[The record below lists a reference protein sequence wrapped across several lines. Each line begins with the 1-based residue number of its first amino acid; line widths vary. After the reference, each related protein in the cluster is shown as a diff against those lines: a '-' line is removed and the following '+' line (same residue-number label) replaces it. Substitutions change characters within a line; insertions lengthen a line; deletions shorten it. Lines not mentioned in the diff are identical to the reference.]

1 MQQMGL
7 RVDRIHAGRA
17 NLFLSP
23 IFREALAGTS
33 GATIELYD
41 TDGSV
46 GAARGAGIGAG
57 IYVSP
62 EEAFATLEKLAVI
75 EPVRRKPYRD
85 AYEQWK
91 SYLNN

>member
-1 MQQMGL
+1 M
-7 RVDRIHAGRA
+7 
-17 NLFLSP
+17 FLSEV
-23 IFREALAGTS
+23 FRETLSSVS

-57 IYVSP
+57 IYSGP
-62 EEAFATLEKLAVI
+62 EEAFASLQRLAVV
-75 EPVRRKPYRD
+75 EPASDRQPYLK

-91 SYLNN
+91 NHIK